1 MLARHPNKRQ
11 LSLWLDGQ
19 APNYDSHVDECEQCS
34 ALLEDIVGIDLDND
48 DSKIRPALLV
58 LLEPPADLED
68 RVSRRIADRLQT
80 TSDMELFSSLFG
92 IPIDAARIFLEPPK
106 S

>member
-1 MLARHPNKRQ
+1 MFARHPNKRQ

-19 APNYDSHVDECEQCS
+19 APNYDSHVDDCEHCS

-48 DSKIRPALLV
+48 DSTIGPALLM
-58 LLEPPADLED
+58 LLESPSDLED
-68 RVSRRIADRLQT
+68 RVSRRIAERLQM
-80 TSDMELFSSLFG
+80 TSDMELFSSMFG
-92 IPIDAARIFLEPPK
+92 IPIDAARVFLEPPK

>member
-19 APNYDSHVDECEQCS
+19 APNYDSHVDDCEHCS

-48 DSKIRPALLV
+48 DSNIGPALLV

-68 RVSRRIADRLQT
+68 RVSRRIAERLQT
-80 TSDMELFSSLFG
+80 TSDMELFSSMFG
-92 IPIDAARIFLEPPK
+92 IPIDAARVFLEPPK

>member
-19 APNYDSHVDECEQCS
+19 APNYDSHVDECEHCS
-34 ALLEDIVGIDLDND
+34 AQLEDIAGIDLDTE
-48 DSKIRPALLV
+48 DSNIGPALLV
-58 LLEPPADLED
+58 LLEPPSDLED
-68 RVSRRIADRLQT
+68 RVSRRIAERLQMT
-80 TSDMELFSSLFG
+80 NDMELFSSMFA
-92 IPIDAARIFLEPPK
+92 IPVEAARVFLEPPE